1 MKRLRRAVVC
11 IGLLAAFAPA
21 GANAATTNFFST
33 DGLGPVGAGVFG
45 PASIY
50 PSSIQVEGLQ
60 GPLTKVTAT
69 MIDFGSGKGDDV
81 DMLLVSPE
89 GDEVMLMSD
98 ACGSGN
104 FGNNTWTF
112 DDDAP
117 GPLPDNGP
125 CASNQA
131 ASFQPVNYVG
141 SSPEPDQFGAGGGIA
156 PPYAEELSTF
166 IGTDP
171 NGFWDLFVFDD
182 DESTVGFE
190 IGGWAL
196 TLTTEPPATAPVVT
210 PVTTVVTQPAV
221 PGPPAPAAHA
231 KRTGKR
237 AAAMAKCKLKK
248 TKAKRVKCR
257 ARARKLP
264 I

>member
-1 MKRLRRAVVC
+1 MKRLRRATVC
-11 IGLLAAFAPA
+11 VALLAAFAPP
-21 GANAATTNFFST
+21 GANAATANFFST
-33 DGLGPVGAGVFG
+33 DGLGPAGGGVFG

-81 DMLLVSPE
+81 DMLLVGPE
-89 GDEVMLMSD
+89 GDEVMVMSD
-98 ACGSGN
+98 ACGSGGFLN
-104 FGNNTWTF
+104 DTWTF
-112 DDDAP
+112 DDEAP
-117 GPLPDNGP
+117 GPLSDNGP
-125 CASNQA
+125 CGSNQA

-156 PPYAEELSTF
+156 PPYADELSTF

-196 TLTTEPPATAPVVT
+196 TLTTEPPAIPVTVT
-210 PVTTVVTQPAV
+210 PPTVAAPPSVA
-221 PGPPAPAAHA
+221 GPPAPAAHPR
-231 KRTGKR
+231 RTGKR

-248 TKAKRVKCR
+248 TKAKRTRCR
-257 ARARKLP
+257 AKARKLP